1 MFVLWILSPFLSF
14 DCECLSVREITFAAA
29 SEWVSNMINGVLI
42 TDRGQYFRQQGIDRQ
57 KNVVTYKTCTT
68 VTTEALVWTYR
79 TTNCDVTSIITTT
92 VPFKDALM
100 KDIQMETTEVK
111 R

>member
-1 MFVLWILSPFLSF
+1 
-14 DCECLSVREITFAAA
+14 
-29 SEWVSNMINGVLI
+29 MINGSLI
-42 TDRGQYFRQQGIDRQ
+42 TDRSQYFRQQGIDRQ
-57 KNVVTYKTCTT
+57 KNVVAFKSCTT

-92 VPFKDALM
+92 VPFTDALM

-111 R
+111 RYVQIFPYFFCVSNVYFVWMFRV

>member
-1 MFVLWILSPFLSF
+1 MNAFL
-14 DCECLSVREITFAAA
+14 CVRSRFASA
-29 SEWVSNMINGVLI
+29 SERVSNMINGVLI
-42 TDRGQYFRQQGIDRQ
+42 TDREQYFRQQGIDRQ
-57 KNVVTYKTCTT
+57 KNVVTYKACTT

-100 KDIQMETTEVK
+100 KDIQMETTEIK

>member
-1 MFVLWILSPFLSF
+1 M
-14 DCECLSVREITFAAA
+14 REITFAAA

>member
-1 MFVLWILSPFLSF
+1 
-14 DCECLSVREITFAAA
+14 
-29 SEWVSNMINGVLI
+29 MINGALI
-42 TDRGQYFRQQGIDRQ
+42 TDRQQYFKQKGIDRQ
-57 KNVVTYKTCTT
+57 KYVVAYKSCAS

-100 KDIQMETTEVK
+100 KDIKMENTEPK
-111 R
+111 RSVDGFSYMDIKVFILVHINANFTV